1 MVFEIIMQRWF
12 VMVPD
17 VAIERLDFQL
27 LDSAKVDD
35 LLTGCKITGAE
46 PVDYPVTDGF
56 LLYLIDKTGRRFV
69 LSIYRADDDYQEY
82 TVMSRAPY
90 QGTDK
95 ERGA

>member
-1 MVFEIIMQRWF
+1 MI
-12 VMVPD
+12 PD
-17 VAIERLDFQL
+17 VAIERLDFQK
-27 LDSAKVDD
+27 LDAEQLDD
-35 LLTGCKITGAE
+35 LLTGCTITVAE

-56 LLYLIDKTGRRFV
+56 LFYLIDKTGRRFV
-69 LSIYRADDDYQEY
+69 LSIDRADDDYQEF